1 MITSDYYINEYKG
14 IDMALETL
22 ESLLKR
28 AERDIKVL
36 SNYIDPDT
44 LSEFQ
49 QKLYL
54 DAICSQVEFL
64 ATNGEL
70 SSTIVNAEADSFNIG
85 SYSESNYKR
94 QSDGRQEDFT
104 RRYSLLSIDLLT
116 SAGLY
121 YRGVRVLW

>member
-14 IDMALETL
+14 IDIALETL

-36 SNYIDPDT
+36 SNYVDPDT

-85 SYSESNYKR
+85 LYSESNYKR

-121 YRGVRVLW
+121 YRGVNVLW

>member
-1 MITSDYYINEYKG
+1 
-14 IDMALETL
+14 MALETL

-36 SNYIDPDT
+36 SNYIDP
-44 LSEFQ
+44 LKLNEFQ
-49 QKLYL
+49 QKRYL

-70 SSTIVNAEADSFNIG
+70 SSTIVNTEADSFNIG

-94 QSDGRQEDFT
+94 QSDGRQEDLT

-121 YRGVRVLW
+121 YRGVRVIW